1 MNPSSPE
8 PSPPGTPS
16 QVLSVRIVS
25 LDYYMAPPVPGLD
38 ISYSPFHCEEVEE
51 VPVIRIYG
59 STPAGQKT
67 CLHIHQSLPYLYVPC
82 PEELL
87 HNIERGNSCMTGLL
101 SDLEKTLQNRGPAK
115 RKHVHGC
122 SLVRAKKLYGYHS
135 SEEIF
140 VKIYLY
146 YPHEVSRAATH
157 LLGGAVL
164 DRVFQPYESH
174 IPYLLHFLIDYN
186 LYGMGHVHVTDF
198 KFRPPLPG
206 DFHPKTLHRKVDS
219 SDESEHK
226 THSYNAAMKNPII
239 WTSSTVPH
247 ALILGDSSTSHFME
261 GSSSNFRKRHT
272 FMMLEADSRV
282 EGIINE
288 KYKMYTSLSQTTA
301 DTKMVQSLLAIWEE
315 LEHLRLL
322 DETKPADIGRPPRDA
337 VLKSF
342 IHGIKYE
349 SALSA
354 LDPKEEG
361 SHHKDSA
368 VEASEKLERCFKS
381 LTDVVGTITF
391 SQNDCCENIGSDN
404 SAQRT
409 SQSFD
414 EHEKHVDSEALGL
427 LSWMAS
433 SQAGEEPT
441 TDDELVNEVILS
453 PLFSKKSIE
462 FALESA
468 HLDFDSASQQE
479 CQDILDTLEPMTGAE
494 ELNAKNSYH
503 SSPMLDEST
512 SVANTIP
519 QIDGSSDEK
528 QKGPQEYD
536 QGKITRRKIGTA
548 SYSSS
553 KNSSK
558 LASKHG
564 CTELLWG
571 SLPLS
576 TKKRSHGNADGP
588 VKLSSGS
595 AMPTE
600 DPSSYK
606 SKTEKNSC
614 DTTDN
619 NDKESSG
626 SIGEHGSACLSVRD
640 LMRRK
645 RRGSFQPEK
654 LDFGCSG
661 TAACNKD
668 KTSGIVISGG
678 LEVHDV
684 TSGLPNSET
693 SYSGG
698 EYVHMTFAQK
708 PPTGSEVSSASIE
721 HPESAKLGSVDPLP
735 FFNQTAEENKE
746 NGSFQYMGSSEFTSD
761 TLGVPT
767 HFQNDGS
774 VLYLLTHAFSPPS
787 AAAVGQWLPQH
798 TYSISVSDDQEI
810 EHHPTSTP
818 HAEALPL
825 MANSPVPGSASEH
838 TTTTFIDTVMMKSDQ
853 PNKENKKLDDWHDFS
868 QISAEDEKHKLTPL
882 SQIGFR
888 DPAST
893 GGGQQ
898 LTILSIEVFAE
909 SRAELRPD
917 PRFDAINVV
926 SLAVEDDGDNTVEV
940 RVLIRGNN
948 DKSQGR
954 RNLDGVIGCSVDVF
968 PEERNLLYHLIDALC
983 SIDPD
988 ILVGWEIQ
996 LGSLGFLAER
1006 AAYLGIGLLK
1016 RISRTLPHE
1025 SKYPPKNL
1033 AHESSQVPE
1042 ASPADDVIVDVS
1054 ENDWS
1059 HTHASG
1065 VHVGGRIVLNLWRL
1079 MRGEVK
1085 LNNYSLEAVADE
1097 VLRRKVPLVPNKTL
1111 NRWFA
1116 TGPGQ
1121 GRHRCIEYVN
1131 SRAMLNLEIINQLDL
1146 VNRTSELARVFGIDF
1161 FSVLSRGSQFRVESM
1176 LLRLAHTQNYLA
1188 ISPGNQ
1194 QVASQPA
1201 MECMPLVMEPE
1212 SAFYSDPV
1220 LVLDFQSLYPSMIIA
1235 YNLCYSTC
1243 LGKVFP
1249 SKSSVLGVSSYSA
1262 DPHTIADLKNQLILT
1277 PNGVLYVQPEVR
1289 KGVVPRLLE
1298 EILSTRI
1305 MVKQALKKLAPSQ
1318 KVLQKILNA
1327 RQLALKL
1334 IANVTYGYTA
1344 AGFSGRMPCAEL
1356 ADSIVQCGR
1365 RTLETAISFVNQ
1377 HPLWNAR
1384 VVYGDTDS
1392 MFVLLKGR
1400 SREEAFRIG
1409 KEIASL
1415 VTAINPDPVTLK
1427 FEKVY
1432 HPCFLL
1438 TKKRYVGY
1446 SYENPEQN
1454 EPIFD
1459 AKGIETVRR
1468 DTCPAVAKML
1478 ERSLRIMFEEQD
1490 LVKVKSYVERQRTR
1504 ILSGKVSI
1512 QDFIFA
1518 KEVRLGTY
1526 SARASSLP
1534 PAAIVATKAMLSD
1547 PRAEPRYAERVPYVV
1562 IHGEPG
1568 ARLVD
1573 MVINPYGLLE
1583 VGSPYRLNELY
1594 YITKQ
1599 IIPALQRVFGLLG
1612 VNLNKW
1618 FKEMP
1623 RPTRSTLAKRQ
1634 SALGHGSRDS
1644 SSIRLGWNKKPSAKV
1659 ARIDTYYMS
1668 SHCTICG
1675 DTVQGS
1681 ETFCSYCLKNEAVVA
1696 TVVTGRTSKLER
1708 EIQHLAAVCGHCG
1721 GADWIM
1727 ESGVKCVSLACPV
1740 FYERRKIQKEL
1751 RVVSESAGEA
1761 GYYPFC
1767 CGELF

>member
-1 MNPSSPE
+1 
-8 PSPPGTPS
+8 
-16 QVLSVRIVS
+16 
-25 LDYYMAPPVPGLD
+25 MAPPVPGLD

-67 CLHIHQSLPYLYVPC
+67 CLHIHQALPYLYVPC

-135 SEEIF
+135 PEEIF

-247 ALILGDSSTSHFME
+247 GLILGDSSTSHFME

-322 DETKPADIGRPPRDA
+322 DEAKPADIGRPPRDA

-342 IHGIKYE
+342 LHGIKYE

-381 LTDVVGTITF
+381 LTDVIGTITF

-414 EHEKHVDSEALGL
+414 EHDK
-427 LSWMAS
+427 
-433 SQAGEEPT
+433 
-441 TDDELVNEVILS
+441 
-453 PLFSKKSIE
+453 
-462 FALESA
+462 
-468 HLDFDSASQQE
+468 E

-494 ELNAKNSYH
+494 ELNAQKSYH

-512 SVANTIP
+512 SVTNTIP

-564 CTELLWG
+564 
-571 SLPLS
+571 
-576 TKKRSHGNADGP
+576 
-588 VKLSSGS
+588 GS

-614 DTTDN
+614 DTTDDT
-619 NDKESSG
+619 DKESSG

-654 LDFGCSG
+654 LDFGCFG
-661 TAACNKD
+661 TAACNMD
-668 KTSGIVISGG
+668 KTSRIVISGG

-721 HPESAKLGSVDPLP
+721 HPESAKLGSVEPLP

-746 NGSFQYMGSSEFTSD
+746 NGSFQYMGSSEFTPD

-798 TYSISVSDDQEI
+798 TYSNSVSGYFNCGENVTDDQEI

-838 TTTTFIDTVMMKSDQ
+838 TTTTFIDTVMTKSDQ
-853 PNKENKKLDDWHDFS
+853 SNKENKKLDDWHDFS

-968 PEERNLLYHLIDALC
+968 PEERDLLNHLIDALC

-1025 SKYPPKNL
+1025 SKHPPKNL

-1116 TGPGQ
+1116 TGPGR
-1121 GRHRCIEYVN
+1121 GRHRCIEYVS

-1305 MVKQALKKLAPSQ
+1305 MVKQAMKKLAPSQ

-1478 ERSLRIMFEEQD
+1478 ERSLRIMFEEQN
-1490 LVKVKSYVERQRTR
+1490 LVKVKSYVERQWTR

-1618 FKEMP
+1618 FNEMP

-1681 ETFCSYCLKNEAVVA
+1681 ETFCSYCLRNEAVVA
-1696 TVVTGRTSKLER
+1696 TVVAGRTSKLER
-1708 EIQHLAAVCGHCG
+1708 EIQHLAAICGHCG
-1721 GADWIM
+1721 GADWIV

-1740 FYERRKIQKEL
+1740 FYERRKVQKEL
-1751 RVVSESAGEA
+1751 RVVSEPAGEA

-1767 CGELF
+1767 CTELF

>member
-67 CLHIHQSLPYLYVPC
+67 CLHIHQALPYLYVPC

-247 ALILGDSSTSHFME
+247 ALILGGSSTSHFME

-342 IHGIKYE
+342 LHGIKYE

-381 LTDVVGTITF
+381 LTDVIGTITF
-391 SQNDCCENIGSDN
+391 SQNDCCENIGSD
-404 SAQRT
+404 AQRT

-479 CQDILDTLEPMTGAE
+479 CQDILDTLEPVTGAE
-494 ELNAKNSYH
+494 ESNAQKSYH
-503 SSPMLDEST
+503 SSPMLDGST
-512 SVANTIP
+512 SVTNTIP

-536 QGKITRRKIGTA
+536 QG
-548 SYSSS
+548 
-553 KNSSK
+553 
-558 LASKHG
+558 
-564 CTELLWG
+564 
-571 SLPLS
+571 
-576 TKKRSHGNADGP
+576 
-588 VKLSSGS
+588 S

-614 DTTDN
+614 DATNDT
-619 NDKESSG
+619 DKESSG

-661 TAACNKD
+661 TAACNMD
-668 KTSGIVISGG
+668 KTSGIMISGG

-684 TSGLPNSET
+684 TSGLPNSEP

-698 EYVHMTFAQK
+698 EYVRMSFAQK
-708 PPTGSEVSSASIE
+708 PPTRSEVSSASID

-746 NGSFQYMGSSEFTSD
+746 NGSFQYMGSSEFTPD

-798 TYSISVSDDQEI
+798 TYSNGVSGYFNCGENVTDDQEI

-853 PNKENKKLDDWHDFS
+853 PNKESKKLDDWHDFS

-909 SRAELRPD
+909 NRAELRPD

-926 SLAVEDDGDNTVEV
+926 SLAVEDDSDNTVEV

-968 PEERNLLYHLIDALC
+968 PGERDLLNHLIDALC

-1016 RISRTLPHE
+1016 KISRTLPHE
-1025 SKYPPKNL
+1025 SKHPPKNL

-1042 ASPADDVIVDVS
+1042 ASPANDVIVDVS

-1097 VLRRKVPLVPNKTL
+1097 ILRRKVPLVPNKTL

-1116 TGPGQ
+1116 TGPGR
-1121 GRHRCIEYVN
+1121 GRHRCIEYVS

-1249 SKSSVLGVSSYSA
+1249 SKSTVLGVSSYSA

-1305 MVKQALKKLAPSQ
+1305 MVKQAMKKLPPSQ

-1446 SYENPEQN
+1446 SYENPEQK

-1490 LVKVKSYVERQRTR
+1490 LVKVKSYAERQWTR
-1504 ILSGKVSI
+1504 ILSGKISI
-1512 QDFIFA
+1512 QDYIFA

-1618 FKEMP
+1618 FNEMP

-1696 TVVTGRTSKLER
+1696 TVVAGRTSKLER
-1708 EIQHLAAVCGHCG
+1708 EIQHLAAICGHCG
-1721 GADWIM
+1721 GADWIV

-1740 FYERRKIQKEL
+1740 FYERRKVQKEL

-1767 CGELF
+1767 CAELF

>member
-1 MNPSSPE
+1 
-8 PSPPGTPS
+8 
-16 QVLSVRIVS
+16 
-25 LDYYMAPPVPGLD
+25 
-38 ISYSPFHCEEVEE
+38 
-51 VPVIRIYG
+51 
-59 STPAGQKT
+59 
-67 CLHIHQSLPYLYVPC
+67 
-82 PEELL
+82 
-87 HNIERGNSCMTGLL
+87 MTGLL
-101 SDLEKTLQNRGPAK
+101 SDLEKALQVRGPAK
-115 RKHVHGC
+115 RKHIHGC

-135 SEEIF
+135 CEEIF

-157 LLGGAVL
+157 LLDGAVL
-164 DRVFQPYESH
+164 NRVFQPYESH
-174 IPYLLHFLIDYN
+174 IPYLLHFLVDYN

-198 KFRPPLPG
+198 KFRPPLPD
-206 DFHPKTLHRKVDS
+206 DFHPNTLHRKVDS
-219 SDESEHK
+219 SVESEHK
-226 THSYNAAMKNPII
+226 PHPGAAAMKNPMI
-239 WTSSTVPH
+239 WISSAVPP
-247 ALILGDSSTSHFME
+247 ALILGSFSTSHSME
-261 GSSSNFRKRHT
+261 GSNPNFIRRHT
-272 FMMLEADSRV
+272 SLMLEADSVV

-288 KYKMYTSLSQTTA
+288 KHKMYTPLSQTTT

-322 DETKPADIGRPPRDA
+322 EEAKPADIGRPLRDV

-342 IHGIKYE
+342 LHGIKYE
-349 SALSA
+349 SALSM

-361 SHHKDSA
+361 SHQKVSA
-368 VEASEKLERCFKS
+368 IEDPEKLEKCFKS
-381 LTDVVGTITF
+381 LTDIIGTITF
-391 SQNDCCENIGSDN
+391 SQGDYCDNTGSDN
-404 SAQRT
+404 PAGTQKEDQNASSVCLESTKQNVQAASPERNTHYPVSSVAQRT
-409 SQSFD
+409 SQLFD
-414 EHEKHVDSEALGL
+414 EHEKHLDAEALGL

-433 SQAGEEPT
+433 SQAAEEPT
-441 TDDELVNEVILS
+441 TDDELINEPILS
-453 PLFSKKSIE
+453 PFFSKKSIE
-462 FALESA
+462 VALESA

-479 CQDILDTLEPMTGAE
+479 CQDILDSVEPVTGTE
-494 ELNAKNSYH
+494 ELNAQTSNH
-503 SSPMLDEST
+503 SSSMLDDST
-512 SVANTIP
+512 SVNNTIP
-519 QIDGSSDEK
+519 QVDGSCDEN
-528 QKGPQEYD
+528 QKDPQEYD
-536 QGKITRRKIGTA
+536 KGKITRRKIGT
-548 SYSSS
+548 SSHSSS
-553 KNSSK
+553 QNNSKS
-558 LASKHG
+558 ASKHG
-564 CTELLWG
+564 ETEPIWG

-576 TKKRSHGNADGP
+576 TKKRSHGTADGH
-588 VKLSSGS
+588 VKTSSGR
-595 AMPTE
+595 AMPSQRDT
-600 DPSSYK
+600 SSYK
-606 SKTEKNSC
+606 SETEKNSH
-614 DTTDN
+614 DTT
-619 NDKESSG
+619 DKESSS
-626 SIGEHGSACLSVRD
+626 SIGEHDCHSVRD
-640 LMRRK
+640 LMRRT
-645 RRGSFQPEK
+645 RRRRSFHPEP
-654 LDFGCSG
+654 LEFGCSG
-661 TAACNKD
+661 AAACIISKE
-668 KTSGIVISGG
+668 SVIVNSGG
-678 LEVHDV
+678 LELHDF
-684 TSGLPNSET
+684 TSDFSNSEM
-693 SYSGG
+693 YNSGG
-698 EYVHMTFAQK
+698 EYVQMTFAQK
-708 PPTGSEVSSASIE
+708 PPLKNQVCSGLESSSVGIE

-735 FFNQTAEENKE
+735 FFNQTAEENNQ
-746 NGSFQYMGSSEFTSD
+746 NGSFQYMENSEFTND
-761 TLGVPT
+761 ALGVPT

-774 VLYLLTHAFSPPS
+774 ALYLLTHAFSPPS
-787 AAAVGQWLPQH
+787 AVAVDQWLPQQ
-798 TYSISVSDDQEI
+798 TFSSTFSGDDEM
-810 EHHPTSTP
+810 EHIPTFSP

-825 MANSPVPGSASEH
+825 MASSPVPRSASEH
-838 TTTTFIDTVMMKSDQ
+838 RAPKFAVDTVTMKPDLSS
-853 PNKENKKLDDWHDFS
+853 KESKQVDEWHDFS
-868 QISAEDEKHKLTPL
+868 QISAEAEKDKLTPL

-898 LTILSIEVFAE
+898 LTILSIEVFTE
-909 SRAELRPD
+909 SRGELRPD
-917 PRFDAINVV
+917 PRLDAINVV
-926 SLAVEDDGDNTVEV
+926 SLAVEDDADSTVEV

-948 DKSQGR
+948 ENTHR
-954 RNLDGVIGCSVDVF
+954 RNLDGIAGCTVDVF
-968 PEERNLLYHLIDALC
+968 PEEKGLLKHLIDVIC

-996 LGSLGFLAER
+996 LESLGFLAER
-1006 AAYLGIGLLK
+1006 AAHLGVGLLR

-1025 SKYPPKNL
+1025 SKHPPRDL
-1033 AHESSQVPE
+1033 AHESSQGLPE
-1042 ASPADDVIVDVS
+1042 ASSADDVIADVN
-1054 ENDWS
+1054 ENAWS
-1059 HTHASG
+1059 HTHVSG

-1079 MRGEVK
+1079 MRAEVK
-1085 LNNYSLEAVADE
+1085 LNIYSLEAVADE
-1097 VLRRKVPLVPNKTL
+1097 VLRRKVPLVPTKIL
-1111 NRWFA
+1111 KRWFA
-1116 TGPGQ
+1116 TGPGR
-1121 GRHRCIEYVN
+1121 GRHRCIQYAS
-1131 SRAMLNLEIINQLDL
+1131 SRAMLNLEIINKLDL
-1146 VNRTSELARVFGIDF
+1146 INRTSELARVFGIDF

-1201 MECMPLVMEPE
+1201 MECLPLVMEPE

-1249 SKSSVLGVSSYSA
+1249 SKSNVLGVSTYSA
-1262 DPHTIADLKNQLILT
+1262 DPHTIVDLKNQLLLT
-1277 PNGVLYVQPEVR
+1277 PNGVLYVQPEIR

-1305 MVKQALKKLAPSQ
+1305 MVKQAMKKLSPSQ

-1377 HPLWNAR
+1377 HPLWDAK

-1415 VTAINPDPVTLK
+1415 ITAINPDPVTLK

-1446 SYENPEQN
+1446 SYESPEQN

-1468 DTCPAVAKML
+1468 DTCPAVAKIL

-1490 LVKVKSYVERQRTR
+1490 LVKVKSYLERQWTR
-1504 ILSGKVSI
+1504 ILSGKVLI

-1526 SARASSLP
+1526 SSRASTLP

-1547 PRAEPRYAERVPYVV
+1547 PRAEPRYGERVPYVV

-1573 MVINPYGLLE
+1573 MVIDPYGLLE
-1583 VGSPYRLNELY
+1583 VGSPYRLNDLY

-1612 VNLNKW
+1612 ADLNKW
-1618 FKEMP
+1618 FTEMP
-1623 RPTRSTLAKRQ
+1623 RPIRPTLAKRQ
-1634 SALGHGSRDS
+1634 SASGHSAFSRDGS
-1644 SSIRLGWNKKPSAKV
+1644 FIRLGLNKKAPAKGG
-1659 ARIDTYYMS
+1659 RIDTYYMS
-1668 SHCTICG
+1668 SHCTVCG
-1675 DTVQGS
+1675 DIIQGS
-1681 ETFCSYCLKNEAVVA
+1681 DTFCNNCLKNEAVVA
-1696 TVVTGRTSKLER
+1696 TVVAGRTSKLER
-1708 EIQHLAAVCGHCG
+1708 EIQHLAAICGHCG
-1721 GADWIM
+1721 GADWIV

-1740 FYERRKIQKEL
+1740 FYERRKIQREL

-1767 CGELF
+1767 CAELF

>member
-8 PSPPGTPS
+8 PEPPGTPS

-67 CLHIHQSLPYLYVPC
+67 CLHVHQALPYLYVPC

-115 RKHVHGC
+115 RRHVHGC

-206 DFHPKTLHRKVDS
+206 DFHPKTPQRKVDS

-226 THSYNAAMKNPII
+226 THSYNAAVKNPII
-239 WTSSTVPH
+239 WTSSTAPH

-342 IHGIKYE
+342 LHGIKYE

-361 SHHKDSA
+361 SHHKDSS

-381 LTDVVGTITF
+381 LTEVIGTITF

-409 SQSFD
+409 SQTFD

-479 CQDILDTLEPMTGAE
+479 CQDILDTLEHVTGAE
-494 ELNAKNSYH
+494 ELNAQKSYH
-503 SSPMLDEST
+503 SSPMLDGST
-512 SVANTIP
+512 SVTNTIP

-536 QGKITRRKIGTA
+536 QG
-548 SYSSS
+548 
-553 KNSSK
+553 
-558 LASKHG
+558 
-564 CTELLWG
+564 
-571 SLPLS
+571 
-576 TKKRSHGNADGP
+576 
-588 VKLSSGS
+588 S

-606 SKTEKNSC
+606 SKTEKNSRDMTD
-614 DTTDN
+614 DT
-619 NDKESSG
+619 DKESSS
-626 SIGEHGSACLSVRD
+626 SIGDDGSARLSVRD
-640 LMRRK
+640 LMRR
-645 RRGSFQPEK
+645 RRKASFQPEK

-661 TAACNKD
+661 AAACNMD

-684 TSGLPNSET
+684 TSGLPNSEM

-698 EYVHMTFAQK
+698 EYVRMTFAQK
-708 PPTGSEVSSASIE
+708 PPTGLEVSSASIE
-721 HPESAKLGSVDPLP
+721 HPEPAKLGSVDPLP

-746 NGSFQYMGSSEFTSD
+746 NGSSQCMGSSELTPD
-761 TLGVPT
+761 TLGIPT

-798 TYSISVSDDQEI
+798 TSSNSVSDDQEI
-810 EHHPTSTP
+810 EHHPTSPP
-818 HAEALPL
+818 HAEALAF

-838 TTTTFIDTVMMKSDQ
+838 TTAAFIDTVMMKSDQ
-853 PNKENKKLDDWHDFS
+853 SNKENEKLDDWHDFS

-909 SRAELRPD
+909 SRADLRPD

-948 DKSQGR
+948 DKLHGR

-968 PEERNLLYHLIDALC
+968 PEEKDLLNHLIGALC

-1025 SKYPPKNL
+1025 SKHPPKNL
-1033 AHESSQVPE
+1033 AHESSQAPE
-1042 ASPADDVIVDVS
+1042 ASPADDVTVDVS
-1054 ENDWS
+1054 ETDWS

-1097 VLRRKVPLVPNKTL
+1097 VLRRKVPLVPTKTL

-1116 TGPGQ
+1116 TGPGR
-1121 GRHRCIEYVN
+1121 GRHRCIEYVS

-1262 DPHTIADLKNQLILT
+1262 DPHTIADLKNQLLLT

-1305 MVKQALKKLAPSQ
+1305 MVKQAMKKLAPSQ

-1490 LVKVKSYVERQRTR
+1490 LVKVKSYVERQWIR
-1504 ILSGKVSI
+1504 ILSGKISI
-1512 QDFIFA
+1512 QDFVFA

-1573 MVINPYGLLE
+1573 MVIDPYGLLQ

-1618 FKEMP
+1618 FNEMP

-1634 SALGHGSRDS
+1634 SAFGHGSRDS

-1696 TVVTGRTSKLER
+1696 TVVAGRTSKLER
-1708 EIQHLAAVCGHCG
+1708 EIQHLAAICGHCG
-1721 GADWIM
+1721 GADWIV

-1761 GYYPFC
+1761 GHYPFC
-1767 CGELF
+1767 CVELF

>member
-67 CLHIHQSLPYLYVPC
+67 CLHIHQALPYLYVPC

-101 SDLEKTLQNRGPAK
+101 SDLEKTLQNRGLAK

-342 IHGIKYE
+342 LHGIKYE

-381 LTDVVGTITF
+381 LTDVIGTITF
-391 SQNDCCENIGSDN
+391 SQNGCCENIGSDN

-494 ELNAKNSYH
+494 ELNAQKSYH

-512 SVANTIP
+512 SVTNTIP

-536 QGKITRRKIGTA
+536 Q
-548 SYSSS
+548 
-553 KNSSK
+553 
-558 LASKHG
+558 
-564 CTELLWG
+564 
-571 SLPLS
+571 
-576 TKKRSHGNADGP
+576 
-588 VKLSSGS
+588 GS

-614 DTTDN
+614 DTTDD

-661 TAACNKD
+661 TAACNMD

-746 NGSFQYMGSSEFTSD
+746 SGSFQYMGSSEFTPD

-798 TYSISVSDDQEI
+798 TYSNSVSDDQEI

-968 PEERNLLYHLIDALC
+968 PEERNLLNHLIDALC

-1116 TGPGQ
+1116 TGPGR

-1277 PNGVLYVQPEVR
+1277 PNGVLYVQPGVR

-1305 MVKQALKKLAPSQ
+1305 MVKQAMKKLAPSQ

-1478 ERSLRIMFEEQD
+1478 ERSLRIMFQEQD
-1490 LVKVKSYVERQRTR
+1490 LVKVKSYVERQWTR

-1573 MVINPYGLLE
+1573 MVIDPYGLLE

-1618 FKEMP
+1618 FNEMP

-1644 SSIRLGWNKKPSAKV
+1644 SSIRLGWNKKPPAKV

-1681 ETFCSYCLKNEAVVA
+1681 ETFCSYCLRNEAVVA
-1696 TVVTGRTSKLER
+1696 TVVAGRTSKLER
-1708 EIQHLAAVCGHCG
+1708 EIQHLAAICGHCG
-1721 GADWIM
+1721 GADWIV
-1727 ESGVKCVSLACPV
+1727 ESGVKCFSLACPV
-1740 FYERRKIQKEL
+1740 FYERRKVQKEL
-1751 RVVSESAGEA
+1751 RAVSESAAEA

-1767 CGELF
+1767 CAELF

>member
-67 CLHIHQSLPYLYVPC
+67 CLHIHQALPYLYVPC

-122 SLVRAKKLYGYHS
+122 GLVRAKKLYGYHS

-247 ALILGDSSTSHFME
+247 ALILGGSSTSHFME

-342 IHGIKYE
+342 LHGIKYE

-381 LTDVVGTITF
+381 LTDVIGTITF
-391 SQNDCCENIGSDN
+391 SQNDCCENIGSD
-404 SAQRT
+404 AQRT

-479 CQDILDTLEPMTGAE
+479 CQDILDTLEPVTGAE
-494 ELNAKNSYH
+494 ESNAQKSYH
-503 SSPMLDEST
+503 SSPMLDGST
-512 SVANTIP
+512 SVTNTIP

-558 LASKHG
+558 LAS
-564 CTELLWG
+564 
-571 SLPLS
+571 
-576 TKKRSHGNADGP
+576 
-588 VKLSSGS
+588 S

-614 DTTDN
+614 DATNDT
-619 NDKESSG
+619 DKESSG
-626 SIGEHGSACLSVRD
+626 LIGEHGSACLSVRD

-661 TAACNKD
+661 TAACNMD
-668 KTSGIVISGG
+668 KTSGIMISGG

-684 TSGLPNSET
+684 TSGLPNSEP

-698 EYVHMTFAQK
+698 EYVRMSFAQK
-708 PPTGSEVSSASIE
+708 PPTRSEVSSASID

-746 NGSFQYMGSSEFTSD
+746 NGSFQYMGSSEFTPD

-798 TYSISVSDDQEI
+798 TYSNGVSGYFNCGENVTDDQEI

-853 PNKENKKLDDWHDFS
+853 PNKESKKLDDWHDFS

-909 SRAELRPD
+909 NRAELRPD

-926 SLAVEDDGDNTVEV
+926 SLAVEDDSDNTVEV

-954 RNLDGVIGCSVDVF
+954 R
-968 PEERNLLYHLIDALC
+968 
-983 SIDPD
+983 
-988 ILVGWEIQ
+988 
-996 LGSLGFLAER
+996 
-1006 AAYLGIGLLK
+1006 
-1016 RISRTLPHE
+1016 
-1025 SKYPPKNL
+1025 
-1033 AHESSQVPE
+1033 
-1042 ASPADDVIVDVS
+1042 
-1054 ENDWS
+1054 
-1059 HTHASG
+1059 
-1065 VHVGGRIVLNLWRL
+1065 
-1079 MRGEVK
+1079 
-1085 LNNYSLEAVADE
+1085 
-1097 VLRRKVPLVPNKTL
+1097 
-1111 NRWFA
+1111 
-1116 TGPGQ
+1116 
-1121 GRHRCIEYVN
+1121 
-1131 SRAMLNLEIINQLDL
+1131 
-1146 VNRTSELARVFGIDF
+1146 
-1161 FSVLSRGSQFRVESM
+1161 
-1176 LLRLAHTQNYLA
+1176 
-1188 ISPGNQ
+1188 
-1194 QVASQPA
+1194 
-1201 MECMPLVMEPE
+1201 
-1212 SAFYSDPV
+1212 
-1220 LVLDFQSLYPSMIIA
+1220 
-1235 YNLCYSTC
+1235 
-1243 LGKVFP
+1243 
-1249 SKSSVLGVSSYSA
+1249 
-1262 DPHTIADLKNQLILT
+1262 
-1277 PNGVLYVQPEVR
+1277 
-1289 KGVVPRLLE
+1289 
-1298 EILSTRI
+1298 
-1305 MVKQALKKLAPSQ
+1305 
-1318 KVLQKILNA
+1318 
-1327 RQLALKL
+1327 
-1334 IANVTYGYTA
+1334 
-1344 AGFSGRMPCAEL
+1344 
-1356 ADSIVQCGR
+1356 
-1365 RTLETAISFVNQ
+1365 
-1377 HPLWNAR
+1377 
-1384 VVYGDTDS
+1384 
-1392 MFVLLKGR
+1392 
-1400 SREEAFRIG
+1400 
-1409 KEIASL
+1409 
-1415 VTAINPDPVTLK
+1415 
-1427 FEKVY
+1427 
-1432 HPCFLL
+1432 
-1438 TKKRYVGY
+1438 
-1446 SYENPEQN
+1446 
-1454 EPIFD
+1454 
-1459 AKGIETVRR
+1459 
-1468 DTCPAVAKML
+1468 
-1478 ERSLRIMFEEQD
+1478 
-1490 LVKVKSYVERQRTR
+1490 
-1504 ILSGKVSI
+1504 
-1512 QDFIFA
+1512 
-1518 KEVRLGTY
+1518 
-1526 SARASSLP
+1526 
-1534 PAAIVATKAMLSD
+1534 
-1547 PRAEPRYAERVPYVV
+1547 
-1562 IHGEPG
+1562 
-1568 ARLVD
+1568 
-1573 MVINPYGLLE
+1573 
-1583 VGSPYRLNELY
+1583 
-1594 YITKQ
+1594 
-1599 IIPALQRVFGLLG
+1599 
-1612 VNLNKW
+1612 
-1618 FKEMP
+1618 
-1623 RPTRSTLAKRQ
+1623 
-1634 SALGHGSRDS
+1634 
-1644 SSIRLGWNKKPSAKV
+1644 KP
-1659 ARIDTYYMS
+1659 
-1668 SHCTICG
+1668 
-1675 DTVQGS
+1675 
-1681 ETFCSYCLKNEAVVA
+1681 
-1696 TVVTGRTSKLER
+1696 
-1708 EIQHLAAVCGHCG
+1708 
-1721 GADWIM
+1721 
-1727 ESGVKCVSLACPV
+1727 
-1740 FYERRKIQKEL
+1740 
-1751 RVVSESAGEA
+1751 
-1761 GYYPFC
+1761 
-1767 CGELF
+1767 